1 MYSLVV
7 SCDWDS
13 GEKKTAMCS
22 KIEELWRTHKIFFEN
37 NNYVMIEK
45 NTILY
50 VLTVLLKLHCFRLCL
65 KKCEFNKEI

>member
-1 MYSLVV
+1 MV

-13 GEKKTAMCS
+13 GKKKQRCAA
-22 KIEELWRTHKIFFEN
+22 ELKNSGGLTRFFFEN

-65 KKCEFNKEI
+65 KKCEFN